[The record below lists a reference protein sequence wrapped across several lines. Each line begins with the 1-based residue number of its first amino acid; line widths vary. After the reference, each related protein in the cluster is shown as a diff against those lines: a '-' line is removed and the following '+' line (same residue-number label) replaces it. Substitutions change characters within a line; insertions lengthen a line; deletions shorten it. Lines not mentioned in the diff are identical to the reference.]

1 MKKHFLIKSIRRDQQ
16 NGDKEGWIQYT
27 ITPVANVL
35 KVLNNW
41 SDEYSVSIEVCGV
54 NGQETAVITVRGSR
68 ARVKNFPTTLTTT
81 NFYEY
86 FSLREVEFPDIY
98 L

>member
-1 MKKHFLIKSIRRDQQ
+1 MKKHFLIKSIRRDQH
-16 NGDKEGWIQYT
+16 NGDEEGWMEYT
-27 ITPVANVL
+27 ITPVASVL

-54 NGQETAVITVRGSR
+54 KGQETVVITVRGPR
-68 ARVKNFPTTLTTT
+68 ARVKNFPTALTTT
-81 NFYEY
+81 DFYEC
-86 FSLREVEFPDIY
+86 FSLREVEFPEIY